1 MPSMYTYFQLFNN
14 SNGNVLISVGPLV
27 FTIQR
32 KYRYLLSSSILIPLS
47 LSKLEK
53 KREREIISDQHARNG
68 ISWVK
73 IEVYVKVHADAST

>member
-1 MPSMYTYFQLFNN
+1 MYTYFQLFNN

-32 KYRYLLSSSILIPLS
+32 KYRYLLFIKFHLDTVISFEAR
-47 LSKLEK
+47 KRE
-53 KREREIISDQHARNG
+53 REREIISDQHARNG